1 MIGRTLAVDYG
12 SRRVGLAVCD
22 GLGITTRPL
31 ATIDRRVRPD
41 LVAAV
46 VEHVRAEEAVRVLVG
61 IPRLA
66 SGDAGAV
73 AAPALALADALRAAL
88 GGVVEVLEADEG
100 STSQEAAARLALG
113 RGGRGWQRGAQRS
126 GDGRPADKGAI
137 DAAAAAVLLEGWL
150 YEQLAGSER

>member
-22 GLGITTRPL
+22 ALGITTRPL

-73 AAPALALADALRAAL
+73 AAPARALADALRAAL
-88 GGVVEVLEADEG
+88 GGDVEVLETDEG
-100 STSQEAAARLALG
+100 STSQEAAARIALG
-113 RGGRGWQRGAQRS
+113 RGGRGVRRS
-126 GDGRPADKGAI
+126 GEGRPTDKGAI